1 MARKSPLTL
10 VEPALTG
17 SNPPRN
23 LGATGTNLWREV
35 NGAYNISDVGG
46 IEMLLQ
52 LCSAAD
58 RVAMLAECIDADG
71 AVVYTKTGPKT
82 HPALKEELALRAF
95 ICRTLQRLG
104 LNVETIKPP
113 GRPGKFSSY

>member
-1 MARKSPLTL
+1 MPKKPALTV
-10 VEPALTG
+10 VEPALTADQ
-17 SNPPRN
+17 PPRN
-23 LGATGTNLWREV
+23 LGQTGTNLWRSITS
-35 NGAYNISDVGG
+35 AYRIDDVGG

-52 LCSAAD
+52 LCSASD
-58 RVAMLAECIDADG
+58 RVAMLAECMDRDG
-71 AVVYTKTGPKT
+71 AVVYTKSGPKT

-113 GRPGKFSSY
+113 GRPGNYG